1 MPLTIVKKAN
11 PSQSEEINNKTAVIT
26 ILGIQGQ
33 KDNIKTKG
41 CAKYYFAGESPD
53 NSQEFFNTLPL
64 LADKFGAENIVP
76 IYTTD
81 AREFNEAVMAH
92 YANFQNA
99 NFQINFNDS
108 YKITDEKNFEA
119 LFEIF
124 ERVIDDLI
132 KSGVGKI
139 VFDVTHGFRH
149 LPLLAL
155 VDLLIQNFSNVSQV
169 DQILFAKEIEKFK
182 LYEIIDL
189 RQYLDIANIAFVIA
203 AFSQNYTLA
212 QHIRVKRFE
221 PLVNALNDFSNN
233 ILSLNIAK
241 LKSSHNE
248 LIKELDRIDDIAL
261 ISRARDLKDRLNK
274 ICDWSDSA
282 YIFRYK
288 LAKDMFKK
296 GYLLQSLVLLFESV
310 NSYIVGVF
318 ERNIP
323 IVYKKILDECSK
335 KKERKNYLV
344 SNFFVQALKSR
355 ECEDDKFRENTM
367 KNFRKPYHEFEFE
380 LEASDIAEIK
390 SVAKTKFKSVN
401 ELTNYRNRLDELRND
416 FAHGNISEEEFSHIK
431 QEIKKLFDK
440 YQDFIKIQDS

>member
-11 PSQSEEINNKTAVIT
+11 PPQSEEINNKTAVIT

-76 IYTTD
+76 IYTAD
-81 AREFNEAVMAH
+81 AREFNEEVIAH
-92 YANFQNA
+92 YVNFR
-99 NFQINFNDS
+99 INFNDS

-119 LFEIF
+119 IFEIF
-124 ERVIDDLI
+124 ERAVDDLV
-132 KSGVGKI
+132 KCGVGKI

-155 VDLLIQNFSNVSQV
+155 VDLLIQNFSNVSQI
-169 DQILFAKEIEKFK
+169 DQILFAKEIEKSK

-189 RQYLDIANIAFVIA
+189 RQYLDIANIAFVIT

-212 QHIRVKRFE
+212 QHIKTKKFE

-241 LKSSHNE
+241 LKSSHGE

-261 ISRARDLKDRLNK
+261 ISRAKNLKDGLSK

-282 YIFRYK
+282 YVFRYK
-288 LAKDMFKK
+288 LAKDMFEK

-323 IVYKKILDECSK
+323 VVFKKILDECSK
-335 KKERKNYLV
+335 KKERRNYKI
-344 SNFFVQALKSR
+344 SNFFVQALKVRADASN
-355 ECEDDKFRENTM
+355 DDFAYSTKRNLKYLDLTNSDIDNIRSVIKTEFGSGGELLE
-367 KNFRKPYHEFEFE
+367 YHEE
-380 LEASDIAEIK
+380 LYK
-390 SVAKTKFKSVN
+390 
-401 ELTNYRNRLDELRND
+401 LRND

>member
-1 MPLTIVKKAN
+1 MPITIIKKAK
-11 PSQSEEINNKTAVIT
+11 KTAVIT

-33 KDNIKTKG
+33 KENIKTEG
-41 CAKYYFAGESPD
+41 CARYYFAGESAD
-53 NSQEFFNTLPL
+53 KSQEFFNTLPL
-64 LADKFGAENIVP
+64 LADKFGAENVVS

-92 YANFQNA
+92 YANFQ
-99 NFQINFNDS
+99 INFNNS

-124 ERVIDDLI
+124 ERVIDDLV
-132 KSGVGKI
+132 KSGVDRI

-155 VDLLIQNFSNVSQV
+155 VDLLIQNFSNVSQI

-203 AFSQNYTLA
+203 SFSQNYTLA
-212 QHIRVKRFE
+212 QYIKTKKFE

-241 LKSSHNE
+241 LKSSHGE

-261 ISRARDLKDRLNK
+261 ISRAKNLKEKLNK
-274 ICDWSDSA
+274 ICDWNDSA
-282 YIFRYK
+282 YVFRYK

-323 IVYKKILDECSK
+323 VVFKKILDECSK
-335 KKERKNYLV
+335 RKERKNYLI
-344 SNFFVQALKSR
+344 SNFFVKALKSR
-355 ECEDDKFRENTM
+355 EYENDDFKKNTM
-367 KNFRKPYHEFEFE
+367 KNFRKTKLEFE

-390 SVAKTKFKSVN
+390 SVAKTKFKNVD
-401 ELTNYRNRLDELRND
+401 ELAKYHKRLDELRND

-431 QEIKKLFDK
+431 QEIKKLFDR
-440 YQDFIKIQDS
+440 YHNFIKIEESL

>member
-1 MPLTIVKKAN
+1 MPITIVKKAN
-11 PSQSEEINNKTAVIT
+11 PHQSEEINNKTAVIT

-33 KDNIKTKG
+33 KENIKTEG
-41 CAKYYFAGESPD
+41 CARYYFAGESTD
-53 NSQEFFNTLPL
+53 KSQEFFNTLPL

-76 IYTTD
+76 IYTAA

-92 YANFQNA
+92 YAD
-99 NFQINFNDS
+99 FQINFNDS
-108 YKITDEKNFEA
+108 YKIVDEKNFEA

-124 ERVIDDLI
+124 ERVIDDLV

-139 VFDVTHGFRH
+139 IFDVTHGFRH

-155 VDLLIQNFSNVSQV
+155 VDLLIQNFSDVSQI
-169 DQILFAKEIEKFK
+169 DQILFAKEIEKSK

-212 QHIRVKRFE
+212 QHIKTKKFE
-221 PLVNALNDFSNN
+221 SLVNALNDFSYN

-241 LKSSHNE
+241 LKSSHGE

-261 ISRARDLKDRLNK
+261 ISRAKNLKERLNK

-282 YIFRYK
+282 YVFRYK
-288 LAKDMFKK
+288 LAKDMFEK

-323 IVYKKILDECSK
+323 IVFKKILDECSTMGV
-335 KKERKNYLV
+335 RKNYLI
-344 SNFFVQALKSR
+344 SNFFIQSLKTR
-355 ECEDDKFRENTM
+355 DYETDDDFIGRTM
-367 KNFRKPYHEFEFE
+367 KNLKYLE
-380 LEASDIAEIK
+380 LSKEEIK
-390 SVAKTKFKSVN
+390 GIRDVINTKFGSNN
-401 ELTNYRNRLDELRND
+401 ELSKYHKQLDDLRND

-440 YQDFIKIQDS
+440 YHNFINIKESL

>member
-1 MPLTIVKKAN
+1 MPPNIVKKAN
-11 PSQSEEINNKTAVIT
+11 SPQIEEKNNKTAVIT

-33 KDNIKTKG
+33 KEDIKTKG
-41 CAKYYFAGESPD
+41 RARYYFTSESAD
-53 NSQEFFNTLPL
+53 KSQEFFNTLPL

-76 IYTTD
+76 IYTAE
-81 AREFNEAVMAH
+81 AREFNEAVIAH
-92 YANFQNA
+92 YA

-108 YKITDEKNFEA
+108 YKIVDEKNFEA

-124 ERVIDDLI
+124 ERAIDDLV
-132 KSGVGKI
+132 KSGVDRI

-155 VDLLIQNFSNVSQV
+155 VDLLIQNFSNVSQI
-169 DQILFAKEIEKFK
+169 DQILFAKEIEKFN

-212 QHIRVKRFE
+212 QHIKTKKFE
-221 PLVNALNDFSNN
+221 SLVNALNAFSHN

-241 LKSSHNE
+241 LKSSHGE

-288 LAKDMFKK
+288 LAKDMFEK

-310 NSYIVGVF
+310 NSYIVSVF
-318 ERNIP
+318 KENIP
-323 IVYKKILDECSK
+323 DVFQKISDECSK

-355 ECEDDKFRENTM
+355 ECKDDDFRKNTM
-367 KNFRKPYHEFEFE
+367 KNFRKTKFEFEFE

-390 SVAKTKFKSVN
+390 SVAKTKFKNVN
-401 ELTNYRNRLDELRND
+401 ELTNYHERLDRLRND

>member
-1 MPLTIVKKAN
+1 MSLNIVKKAN
-11 PSQSEEINNKTAVIT
+11 SPQIEEKNNKTAVIT

-33 KDNIKTKG
+33 KDNIKTEG
-41 CAKYYFAGESPD
+41 CARYYFAGESAD
-53 NSQEFFNTLPL
+53 KSQEFFNTLPL

-76 IYTTD
+76 IYTAE
-81 AREFNEAVMAH
+81 AREFNEAVIAH
-92 YANFQNA
+92 YA

-108 YKITDEKNFEA
+108 YKIVDEKNFEA
-119 LFEIF
+119 IFEIF
-124 ERVIDDLI
+124 ERAIYDLI

-139 VFDVTHGFRH
+139 IFDVTHGFRH

-155 VDLLIQNFSNVSQV
+155 VDLLIQNFSNVSQI
-169 DQILFAKEIEKFK
+169 DQILFAKEIEKSK

-203 AFSQNYTLA
+203 VFSQNYTLA
-212 QHIRVKRFE
+212 QHIKTKKFE
-221 PLVNALNDFSNN
+221 SLVNALNAFSHN
-233 ILSLNIAK
+233 ILSLNIKK
-241 LKSSHNE
+241 LKSSHGE

-274 ICDWSDSA
+274 ICDWNDST
-282 YIFRYK
+282 YVFRYK
-288 LAKDMFKK
+288 LAKDMFEK

-318 ERNIP
+318 ERNIR
-323 IVYKKILDECSK
+323 VVFKKISDECSK

-355 ECEDDKFRENTM
+355 ECKNDNHFKKNTM
-367 KNFRKPYHEFEFE
+367 KNFRKSNHEFEFE
-380 LEASDIAEIK
+380 LESSDIAEIK
-390 SVAKTKFKSVN
+390 KAVKTKFENVN
-401 ELTNYRNRLDELRND
+401 ELDKYHKQLDDLRND

>member
-1 MPLTIVKKAN
+1 MPITIVKKAN
-11 PSQSEEINNKTAVIT
+11 PPQSKEINNKTAVIT

-33 KDNIKTKG
+33 KENIKTEG
-41 CAKYYFAGESPD
+41 CARYYFAVECAD
-53 NSQEFFNTLPL
+53 KSQEFFTTLPL

-76 IYTTD
+76 IYTTY
-81 AREFNEAVMAH
+81 ARGFNEAVMAH
-92 YANFQNA
+92 YPD
-99 NFQINFNDS
+99 FQINFNDS
-108 YKITDEKNFEA
+108 YKIVDEKNFEA

-124 ERVIDDLI
+124 ERAIDDLV
-132 KSGVGKI
+132 KSGVSKI

-155 VDLLIQNFSNVSQV
+155 VDLLIQNFSNVSKI
-169 DQILFAKEIEKFK
+169 DQILFAKEIEKSK

-212 QHIRVKRFE
+212 QHINTKKFE
-221 PLVNALNDFSNN
+221 SLVNALNDFSNN

-241 LKSSHNE
+241 LKSSYGE

-261 ISRARDLKDRLNK
+261 ISRAKNLKERLNK

-282 YIFRYK
+282 YVFRYK
-288 LAKDMFKK
+288 LAKDMFEK

-323 IVYKKILDECSK
+323 VVFKKILDECSTMGV
-335 KKERKNYLV
+335 RKNYLI
-344 SNFFVQALKSR
+344 SNFFIQSLKTR
-355 ECEDDKFRENTM
+355 DYETDDDFVGRTM
-367 KNFRKPYHEFEFE
+367 KNLKYLE
-380 LEASDIAEIK
+380 LSKEEIK
-390 SVAKTKFKSVN
+390 GIRDVINTKFGSNN
-401 ELTNYRNRLDELRND
+401 ELSKYHKQLDDLRND

-440 YQDFIKIQDS
+440 YHNFINIKESL

>member
-1 MPLTIVKKAN
+1 MPLNIIKKAN
-11 PSQSEEINNKTAVIT
+11 SPQTKENNDKTAVIT
-26 ILGIQGQ
+26 ILGIQG
-33 KDNIKTKG
+33 KKEDIKTKG
-41 CAKYYFAGESPD
+41 RARYYFTSESAD
-53 NSQEFFNTLPL
+53 KSQEFFNTLPL

-76 IYTTD
+76 IYTAE
-81 AREFNEAVMAH
+81 AREFNEAVMTH
-92 YANFQNA
+92 YSD
-99 NFQINFNDS
+99 FQINFNDS
-108 YKITDEKNFEA
+108 YKIVDEKNFEA

-124 ERVIDDLI
+124 ERVIDDLV
-132 KSGVGKI
+132 KSGVGRI

-155 VDLLIQNFSNVSQV
+155 VDLLIQNFSNVSQI
-169 DQILFAKEIEKFK
+169 DQILFAKEIEKSK

-212 QHIRVKRFE
+212 QHIKTKKFE
-221 PLVNALNDFSNN
+221 SLVNALNAFSHN

-241 LKSSHNE
+241 LKSSHSE

-261 ISRARDLKDRLNK
+261 ISRAKDLKDRLNK

-282 YIFRYK
+282 YVFRYK
-288 LAKDMFKK
+288 LAKDMFEK

-310 NSYIVGVF
+310 NSYIVSVF
-318 ERNIP
+318 KENIP
-323 IVYKKILDECSK
+323 DVFQKISDECSK

-355 ECEDDKFRENTM
+355 ECKDDDFRKNTM
-367 KNFRKPYHEFEFE
+367 KNFRKTKFEFE

-390 SVAKTKFKSVN
+390 SVAKTKFKNVN
-401 ELTNYRNRLDELRND
+401 ELTNYHERLDRLRND

-440 YQDFIKIQDS
+440 YQNFINIQESL

>member
-1 MPLTIVKKAN
+1 MPLNIVKKAN
-11 PSQSEEINNKTAVIT
+11 SPQTKENNDKTAVIT
-26 ILGIQGQ
+26 ILGIQG
-33 KDNIKTKG
+33 KKEDIKTKG
-41 CAKYYFAGESPD
+41 CARYYFTSESAD

-76 IYTTD
+76 IYTAE

-92 YANFQNA
+92 YANFQ
-99 NFQINFNDS
+99 INFNDD
-108 YKITDEKNFEA
+108 YKIVDEKNFEA

-124 ERVIDDLI
+124 ERAIDDLV
-132 KSGVGKI
+132 KSGVDKI
-139 VFDVTHGFRH
+139 IFDVTHGFRH

-155 VDLLIQNFSNVSQV
+155 VDLLIQNFSNVSQI

-212 QHIRVKRFE
+212 QHIKTKKFE
-221 PLVNALNDFSNN
+221 SLVNALNAFSHN
-233 ILSLNIAK
+233 ILSLNITK
-241 LKSSHNE
+241 LKSSHGE

-261 ISRARDLKDRLNK
+261 ISRAKNLKDGLSK
-274 ICDWSDSA
+274 ICDWNDSA
-282 YIFRYK
+282 YVFRYK

-335 KKERKNYLV
+335 KKERRNYKI
-344 SNFFVQALKSR
+344 SNFFVQALKVRADASN
-355 ECEDDKFRENTM
+355 DDFAYSTKRNLKYLDLTNSDIDNIRSVIKTEFGSGGELLE
-367 KNFRKPYHEFEFE
+367 YHEE
-380 LEASDIAEIK
+380 LYK
-390 SVAKTKFKSVN
+390 
-401 ELTNYRNRLDELRND
+401 LRND

-440 YQDFIKIQDS
+440 YQNFINVQESL

>member
-1 MPLTIVKKAN
+1 MPITIVKKA
-11 PSQSEEINNKTAVIT
+11 NKTAVIT

-33 KDNIKTKG
+33 KENIKTEG
-41 CAKYYFAGESPD
+41 CAKYYFAGESAD
-53 NSQEFFNTLPL
+53 KSQEFFNTLPL

-76 IYTTD
+76 IYTAE

-92 YANFQNA
+92 YAD
-99 NFQINFNDS
+99 FQINFNDD
-108 YKITDEKNFEA
+108 YKIVDEKNFEA

-124 ERVIDDLI
+124 ERAIDDLV
-132 KSGVGKI
+132 KSGVGRI

-155 VDLLIQNFSNVSQV
+155 VDLLIQNFSNVSQI

-212 QHIRVKRFE
+212 QHIKTKKFE

-241 LKSSHNE
+241 LKSSHGE
-248 LIKELDRIDDIAL
+248 LIKELDRIDDVAL
-261 ISRARDLKDRLNK
+261 ISRAKNLKDGLSK

-282 YIFRYK
+282 YVFRYK
-288 LAKDMFKK
+288 LAKDMFEK
-296 GYLLQSLVLLFESV
+296 GYLLQSLVLLFESL

-323 IVYKKILDECSK
+323 VVFKKILDECSK
-335 KKERKNYLV
+335 KKERRNYKI
-344 SNFFVQALKSR
+344 SNFFVQALKVRADASNDDFAYSTKR
-355 ECEDDKFRENTM
+355 NLKYLDLTNFDIDNIRSVIKTEFGSGCELLE
-367 KNFRKPYHEFEFE
+367 YHEE
-380 LEASDIAEIK
+380 LYK
-390 SVAKTKFKSVN
+390 
-401 ELTNYRNRLDELRND
+401 LRND

-431 QEIKKLFDK
+431 QEIKKLFDR
-440 YQDFIKIQDS
+440 YHNFINIQQSL

>member
-1 MPLTIVKKAN
+1 MPITIIKKAK
-11 PSQSEEINNKTAVIT
+11 KTAVIT

-33 KDNIKTKG
+33 KENIKTEG
-41 CAKYYFAGESPD
+41 CARYYFAGESPD
-53 NSQEFFNTLPL
+53 KSQEFFNTLPL
-64 LADKFGAENIVP
+64 LADKFGAENVVS

-92 YANFQNA
+92 YANFQ
-99 NFQINFNDS
+99 INFNNS

-124 ERVIDDLI
+124 ERVIDDLV
-132 KSGVGKI
+132 KSGVDRI

-155 VDLLIQNFSNVSQV
+155 VDLLIQNFSNVSQI

-203 AFSQNYTLA
+203 SFSQNYTLA
-212 QHIRVKRFE
+212 QYIKTKKFE

-241 LKSSHNE
+241 LKSSHGE
-248 LIKELDRIDDIAL
+248 LIKELDKIDDIAL
-261 ISRARDLKDRLNK
+261 ISRAKNLKEKLNK
-274 ICDWSDSA
+274 ICDWNDSA
-282 YIFRYK
+282 YVFRYK

-323 IVYKKILDECSK
+323 IVFKKILDECSK
-335 KKERKNYLV
+335 RKERKNYLI
-344 SNFFVQALKSR
+344 SNFFVKALKSR
-355 ECEDDKFRENTM
+355 EYENDDFKKNTM
-367 KNFRKPYHEFEFE
+367 KNFRKTKLEFE

-390 SVAKTKFKSVN
+390 SVAKTKFKNVD
-401 ELTNYRNRLDELRND
+401 ELAKYHKRLDELRND

-431 QEIKKLFDK
+431 QEIKKLFDR
-440 YQDFIKIQDS
+440 YHNFIKIEESL

>member
-1 MPLTIVKKAN
+1 MSLNIIKKAN
-11 PSQSEEINNKTAVIT
+11 SPQTKENNDKTAVIT

-33 KDNIKTKG
+33 KDNIKTEG
-41 CAKYYFAGESPD
+41 CARYYFADESAD
-53 NSQEFFNTLPL
+53 KSQEFFNTLPL
-64 LADKFGAENIVP
+64 LADKFGAENIMP
-76 IYTTD
+76 IYTAE
-81 AREFNEAVMAH
+81 AREFNEAVMTH
-92 YANFQNA
+92 YSD
-99 NFQINFNDS
+99 FQINFNDS
-108 YKITDEKNFEA
+108 YKIVDEKNFEA

-124 ERVIDDLI
+124 ERVIDDLV
-132 KSGVGKI
+132 KSGVGRI

-155 VDLLIQNFSNVSQV
+155 VDLLIQNFSNVSQI

-212 QHIRVKRFE
+212 QHIKTKKFE
-221 PLVNALNDFSNN
+221 SLVNALNAFSHN

-241 LKSSHNE
+241 LKSSHGE

-261 ISRARDLKDRLNK
+261 ISRARYLKDRLNK
-274 ICDWSDSA
+274 ICDWNDSA

-288 LAKDMFKK
+288 LAKDMFEK

-310 NSYIVGVF
+310 NSYIVSVF
-318 ERNIP
+318 ENNIP
-323 IVYKKILDECSK
+323 DVFQKISDECSTK
-335 KKERKNYLV
+335 GVRKNYLI
-344 SNFFVQALKSR
+344 SNFFIQSLKTRANES
-355 ECEDDKFRENTM
+355 DDDFVGRTM
-367 KNFRKPYHEFEFE
+367 KNLKYLE
-380 LEASDIAEIK
+380 LSKEEIK
-390 SVAKTKFKSVN
+390 EIREVINTKFGSNN
-401 ELTNYRNRLDELRND
+401 ELSKYHKQLDDLRND

>member
-11 PSQSEEINNKTAVIT
+11 PPQSEEINNKTAVIT

-76 IYTTD
+76 IYTAD

-92 YANFQNA
+92 YVNFR
-99 NFQINFNDS
+99 INFNDS

-119 LFEIF
+119 IFEIF
-124 ERVIDDLI
+124 ERAVDDLV
-132 KSGVGKI
+132 KCGVGKI

-155 VDLLIQNFSNVSQV
+155 VDLLIQNFSNVSQI
-169 DQILFAKEIEKFK
+169 DQILFAKEIEKSK

-212 QHIRVKRFE
+212 QHIKTKKFE
-221 PLVNALNDFSNN
+221 SLVNALNSFSHN

-248 LIKELDRIDDIAL
+248 LIKELDKIDDIAL

-274 ICDWSDSA
+274 ICDWNDSA
-282 YIFRYK
+282 YVFRYK

-323 IVYKKILDECSK
+323 VVFKKILDECSK
-335 KKERKNYLV
+335 KKERKNYKI
-344 SNFFVQALKSR
+344 SNFFVQALKVGS
-355 ECEDDKFRENTM
+355 NTT
-367 KNFRKPYHEFEFE
+367 NEEF
-380 LEASDIAEIK
+380 LGKTNQNLKYLDLTNSDIDSIRLVVE
-390 SVAKTKFKSVN
+390 TKFGSSY
-401 ELTNYRNRLDELRND
+401 ELTNYHERLYRLRND

>member
-11 PSQSEEINNKTAVIT
+11 PPQSEEINNKTAVIT

-76 IYTTD
+76 IYTAD

-92 YANFQNA
+92 YAD
-99 NFQINFNDS
+99 FQINFNDD
-108 YKITDEKNFEA
+108 YKIVDEKNFEA

-124 ERVIDDLI
+124 ERAIDDLV
-132 KSGVGKI
+132 KSGVGRI

-155 VDLLIQNFSNVSQV
+155 VDLLIQNFSNVSQI

-212 QHIRVKRFE
+212 QHIKTKKFE

-241 LKSSHNE
+241 LKSSHGE

-261 ISRARDLKDRLNK
+261 ISRAKNLKDGLSK

-282 YIFRYK
+282 YVFRYK
-288 LAKDMFKK
+288 LAKDMFEK

-335 KKERKNYLV
+335 KKERRNYKI
-344 SNFFVQALKSR
+344 SNFFVQALKVRADASN
-355 ECEDDKFRENTM
+355 DDFAYSTKRNLKYLDLTNSDIDNIRSVIKTEFGSGGELLE
-367 KNFRKPYHEFEFE
+367 YHEE
-380 LEASDIAEIK
+380 LYK
-390 SVAKTKFKSVN
+390 
-401 ELTNYRNRLDELRND
+401 LRND

>member
-1 MPLTIVKKAN
+1 MPLNIVKKAN
-11 PSQSEEINNKTAVIT
+11 SPQTKENNDKTAVIT
-26 ILGIQGQ
+26 ILGIQG
-33 KDNIKTKG
+33 KKEDIKTKG
-41 CAKYYFAGESPD
+41 CARYYFTSESAD

-76 IYTTD
+76 IYTAE

-92 YANFQNA
+92 YANFQ
-99 NFQINFNDS
+99 INFNDD
-108 YKITDEKNFEA
+108 YKIVDEKNFEA

-124 ERVIDDLI
+124 ERAIDDLV
-132 KSGVGKI
+132 KSGVDKI
-139 VFDVTHGFRH
+139 IFDVTHGFRH

-155 VDLLIQNFSNVSQV
+155 VDLLIQNFSNVSQI

-203 AFSQNYTLA
+203 VYSQNYTLA
-212 QHIRVKRFE
+212 QHIKTKKFE
-221 PLVNALNDFSNN
+221 SLVNALNAFSHN

-274 ICDWSDSA
+274 ICDWNDSA
-282 YIFRYK
+282 YVFRYK
-288 LAKDMFKK
+288 LAKDMFEK

-310 NSYIVGVF
+310 NSYIVSVF
-318 ERNIP
+318 EKNIP
-323 IVYKKILDECSK
+323 DVYKKILEECSK

-344 SNFFVQALKSR
+344 SNFFVQALKVRADASN
-355 ECEDDKFRENTM
+355 DDFAYSTKRNLKYLDLTNSDIDNIRSVIKTEFGSGGELLE
-367 KNFRKPYHEFEFE
+367 YHEE
-380 LEASDIAEIK
+380 LYK
-390 SVAKTKFKSVN
+390 
-401 ELTNYRNRLDELRND
+401 LRND

>member
-1 MPLTIVKKAN
+1 MPPNIVKKAN
-11 PSQSEEINNKTAVIT
+11 SPQIEEKNNKTAVIT

-33 KDNIKTKG
+33 KEDIKTKG
-41 CAKYYFAGESPD
+41 RARYYFTSESAD
-53 NSQEFFNTLPL
+53 KSQEFFNTLLL

-76 IYTTD
+76 IYTAE
-81 AREFNEAVMAH
+81 AREFNEAVIAH
-92 YANFQNA
+92 YA

-108 YKITDEKNFEA
+108 YKIVDEKNFEA

-124 ERVIDDLI
+124 ERAIDDLV

-155 VDLLIQNFSNVSQV
+155 VDLLIQNFSNVSQI
-169 DQILFAKEIEKFK
+169 DQILFAKEIEKSK

-203 AFSQNYTLA
+203 VFSQNYTLA
-212 QHIRVKRFE
+212 QHIKTKKFE
-221 PLVNALNDFSNN
+221 SLVNALNAFSHN
-233 ILSLNIAK
+233 ILSLNIKK
-241 LKSSHNE
+241 LKSSHGE

-274 ICDWSDSA
+274 ICDWNDST
-282 YIFRYK
+282 YVFRYK

-318 ERNIP
+318 ERNIR
-323 IVYKKILDECSK
+323 VVFKKISDECSK

-344 SNFFVQALKSR
+344 SNFFVQAFKSR
-355 ECEDDKFRENTM
+355 ECEDNKFRKNTM
-367 KNFRKPYHEFEFE
+367 KNFRKTKFEFEFE
-380 LEASDIAEIK
+380 LKASDIAEIK
-390 SVAKTKFKSVN
+390 SVAKTKFENVN
-401 ELTNYRNRLDELRND
+401 ELTNYHERLDRLRND

>member
-11 PSQSEEINNKTAVIT
+11 PSQSGEINNKTAVIT

-41 CAKYYFAGESPD
+41 CAKYYFVGESPD

-64 LADKFGAENIVP
+64 LADKFGAKNIVP
-76 IYTTD
+76 IYTAD

-92 YANFQNA
+92 YVNFK
-99 NFQINFNDS
+99 INFNDS

-119 LFEIF
+119 IFEIF
-124 ERVIDDLI
+124 ERAVDDLVKGGI
-132 KSGVGKI
+132 GKI

-155 VDLLIQNFSNVSQV
+155 VDLLIQNFSNVSQI

-212 QHIRVKRFE
+212 QHIKTKKFE
-221 PLVNALNDFSNN
+221 SLVNALNAFSHNV
-233 ILSLNIAK
+233 LSLNIAK

-248 LIKELDRIDDIAL
+248 LIKELDKIDDIAL

-323 IVYKKILDECSK
+323 VVFKKILDECSK

-344 SNFFVQALKSR
+344 SNFFVQAFKSR
-355 ECEDDKFRENTM
+355 ECKDNKFRKNTM
-367 KNFRKPYHEFEFE
+367 KNFRKPNHKFEFE

-390 SVAKTKFKSVN
+390 SVAKTKFKNVN
-401 ELTNYRNRLDELRND
+401 ELTNYHERLDRLRND

>member
-11 PSQSEEINNKTAVIT
+11 PPQSEEINNKTAVIT

-76 IYTTD
+76 IYTAD
-81 AREFNEAVMAH
+81 AREFNEEVMAH
-92 YANFQNA
+92 YVNFR
-99 NFQINFNDS
+99 INFNDS

-119 LFEIF
+119 IFEIF
-124 ERVIDDLI
+124 ERAVDDLV
-132 KSGVGKI
+132 KCGVGKI

-155 VDLLIQNFSNVSQV
+155 VDLLIQNFSNVSQI
-169 DQILFAKEIEKFK
+169 DQILFAKEIEKSK

-189 RQYLDIANIAFVIA
+189 RQYLDIANIAFVIT

-212 QHIRVKRFE
+212 QHIKTKKFE

-241 LKSSHNE
+241 LKSSHGE

-261 ISRARDLKDRLNK
+261 ISRAKNLKDGLSK

-282 YIFRYK
+282 YVFRYK
-288 LAKDMFKK
+288 LAKDMFEK

-323 IVYKKILDECSK
+323 VVFKKILDECSK
-335 KKERKNYLV
+335 KKERRNYKI
-344 SNFFVQALKSR
+344 SNFFVQALKVRADASN
-355 ECEDDKFRENTM
+355 DDFAYSTKRNLKYLDLTNSDIDNIRSVIKTEFGSGGELLE
-367 KNFRKPYHEFEFE
+367 YHEE
-380 LEASDIAEIK
+380 LYK
-390 SVAKTKFKSVN
+390 
-401 ELTNYRNRLDELRND
+401 LRND

>member
-1 MPLTIVKKAN
+1 MPLNIVKKAN
-11 PSQSEEINNKTAVIT
+11 SPQTKENNDKTAVIT

-33 KDNIKTKG
+33 KDNIKTEG
-41 CAKYYFAGESPD
+41 CARYYFADESAD
-53 NSQEFFNTLPL
+53 KSQEFFNTLPL

-76 IYTTD
+76 IYTAE
-81 AREFNEAVMAH
+81 AREFNEAVIAH
-92 YANFQNA
+92 YA

-108 YKITDEKNFEA
+108 YKIVDEKNFEA

-124 ERVIDDLI
+124 ERVIDDLV
-132 KSGVGKI
+132 KSGVGRI

-155 VDLLIQNFSNVSQV
+155 VDLLIQNFSNVSQI
-169 DQILFAKEIEKFK
+169 DQILFAKEIEKFN

-212 QHIRVKRFE
+212 QHIKTKKFE
-221 PLVNALNDFSNN
+221 SLVNALNAFSHN

-241 LKSSHNE
+241 LKSSHGE

-288 LAKDMFKK
+288 LAKDMFEK

-310 NSYIVGVF
+310 NSYIVSVF
-318 ERNIP
+318 KENIP
-323 IVYKKILDECSK
+323 DVFQKISDECSK

-355 ECEDDKFRENTM
+355 ECKDDDFRKNTM
-367 KNFRKPYHEFEFE
+367 KNFRKTKFEFEFE

-390 SVAKTKFKSVN
+390 SVAKTKFKNVN
-401 ELTNYRNRLDELRND
+401 ELTNYHERLDRLRND

>member
-11 PSQSEEINNKTAVIT
+11 PPQSEEINNKTAVIT

-33 KDNIKTKG
+33 KENIKTEG
-41 CAKYYFAGESPD
+41 CARYYFAGESAD
-53 NSQEFFNTLPL
+53 KSQEFFNTLPL

-81 AREFNEAVMAH
+81 AMEFNEAVMAH
-92 YANFQNA
+92 YANFR
-99 NFQINFNDS
+99 INFNDS

-155 VDLLIQNFSNVSQV
+155 VDLLIQNFSNVSQI

-440 YQDFIKIQDS
+440 YQNFINIQESL

>member
-1 MPLTIVKKAN
+1 MPLNIVKKAN
-11 PSQSEEINNKTAVIT
+11 SPQTKENNDKTAVIT
-26 ILGIQGQ
+26 ILGIQG
-33 KDNIKTKG
+33 KKEDIKTKG
-41 CAKYYFAGESPD
+41 CARYYFTSESAD

-76 IYTTD
+76 IYTAE
-81 AREFNEAVMAH
+81 AREFNEAVIAH
-92 YANFQNA
+92 YAD
-99 NFQINFNDS
+99 FQINFNDD
-108 YKITDEKNFEA
+108 YKIVDEKNFEA

-124 ERVIDDLI
+124 ERAIDDLV

-139 VFDVTHGFRH
+139 IFDVTHGFRH

-155 VDLLIQNFSNVSQV
+155 VDLLIQNFSNVSQI

-212 QHIRVKRFE
+212 QHIKTKKFE

-241 LKSSHNE
+241 LKSSHGE

-261 ISRARDLKDRLNK
+261 VSRAKNLKDGLSK
-274 ICDWSDSA
+274 ICDWSHSA
-282 YIFRYK
+282 YVFRYK
-288 LAKDMFKK
+288 LAKDMFEK

-310 NSYIVGVF
+310 NSYIVNVF
-318 ERNIP
+318 EKNIP
-323 IVYKKILDECSK
+323 LIFNKILDECSK
-335 KKERKNYLV
+335 MGVRKNYLI
-344 SNFFVQALKSR
+344 SNFFIQSLKTRAHETDSDFVGR
-355 ECEDDKFRENTM
+355 TM
-367 KNFRKPYHEFEFE
+367 KNLKYLE
-380 LEASDIAEIK
+380 LSKSDIKDIRL
-390 SVAKTKFKSVN
+390 VINTKFGSSN
-401 ELTNYRNRLDELRND
+401 ELAKYHKQLDDLRND

-431 QEIKKLFDK
+431 QEIKKLFDR
-440 YQDFIKIQDS
+440 YQNFINIQDNL

>member
-1 MPLTIVKKAN
+1 MPLTIVKNAN
-11 PSQSEEINNKTAVIT
+11 PPQSEEIVIT

-76 IYTTD
+76 IYTAD
-81 AREFNEAVMAH
+81 AREFNEEVMAH
-92 YANFQNA
+92 YVNFR
-99 NFQINFNDS
+99 INFNDS

-119 LFEIF
+119 IFEIF
-124 ERVIDDLI
+124 ERAVDDLV
-132 KSGVGKI
+132 KGGVGKI

-155 VDLLIQNFSNVSQV
+155 VDLLIQNFSNVSQI
-169 DQILFAKEIEKFK
+169 DQILFAKEIEKSK

-189 RQYLDIANIAFVIA
+189 RQYLDIANIAFVIT

-212 QHIRVKRFE
+212 QHIKTKKFE

-241 LKSSHNE
+241 LKSSHGE

-261 ISRARDLKDRLNK
+261 ISRAKNLKDGLSK

-282 YIFRYK
+282 YVFRYK
-288 LAKDMFKK
+288 LAKDMFEK

-323 IVYKKILDECSK
+323 VVFKKILDECSK
-335 KKERKNYLV
+335 KKERRNYKI
-344 SNFFVQALKSR
+344 SNFFVQALKVRADASN
-355 ECEDDKFRENTM
+355 DDFAYSTKRNLKYLDLTNSDIDNIRSVIKTEFGSGGELLE
-367 KNFRKPYHEFEFE
+367 YHEE
-380 LEASDIAEIK
+380 LYK
-390 SVAKTKFKSVN
+390 
-401 ELTNYRNRLDELRND
+401 LRND

>member
-11 PSQSEEINNKTAVIT
+11 PPQSEEINNKTAVIT

-33 KDNIKTKG
+33 KENIKTEG
-41 CAKYYFAGESPD
+41 CARYYFAGESAD
-53 NSQEFFNTLPL
+53 KSQEFFNTLPL

-76 IYTTD
+76 IYTAD

-92 YANFQNA
+92 YAD
-99 NFQINFNDS
+99 FQINFNDD
-108 YKITDEKNFEA
+108 YKIVDEKNFEA

-124 ERVIDDLI
+124 ERAIDDLV
-132 KSGVGKI
+132 KSGVGRI

-155 VDLLIQNFSNVSQV
+155 VDLLIQNFSNVSQI

-212 QHIRVKRFE
+212 QHIKTKKFE

-241 LKSSHNE
+241 LKSSHGE

-261 ISRARDLKDRLNK
+261 ISRAKNLKDGLSK

-282 YIFRYK
+282 YVFRYK
-288 LAKDMFKK
+288 LAKDMFEK

-335 KKERKNYLV
+335 KKERRNYKI
-344 SNFFVQALKSR
+344 SNFFVQALKVRADASN
-355 ECEDDKFRENTM
+355 DDFAYSTKRNLKYLDLTNSDIDNIRSVIKTEFGSGGELLE
-367 KNFRKPYHEFEFE
+367 YHEE
-380 LEASDIAEIK
+380 LYK
-390 SVAKTKFKSVN
+390 
-401 ELTNYRNRLDELRND
+401 LRND

>member
-1 MPLTIVKKAN
+1 MPITIIKKAK
-11 PSQSEEINNKTAVIT
+11 KTAVIT

-33 KDNIKTKG
+33 KENIKTEG
-41 CAKYYFAGESPD
+41 CARYYFAGESPD
-53 NSQEFFNTLPL
+53 KSQEFFNTLPL
-64 LADKFGAENIVP
+64 LADKFGAENVVS

-92 YANFQNA
+92 YANFQ
-99 NFQINFNDS
+99 INFNDD
-108 YKITDEKNFEA
+108 YKIVDEKNFEA

-124 ERVIDDLI
+124 ERVIDDLV
-132 KSGVGKI
+132 KSGVSRI

-155 VDLLIQNFSNVSQV
+155 VDLLIQNFSNVSQI

-212 QHIRVKRFE
+212 QHIKTKKFE
-221 PLVNALNDFSNN
+221 SLVNALNAFSHN

-241 LKSSHNE
+241 LKSSHSE

-261 ISRARDLKDRLNK
+261 ISRAKNLKGKLNK
-274 ICDWSDSA
+274 ICDWNDSA
-282 YIFRYK
+282 YVFRYK
-288 LAKDMFKK
+288 LAKDMFEK

-310 NSYIVGVF
+310 NSYIVSVF
-318 ERNIP
+318 EKNIP
-323 IVYKKILDECSK
+323 DVYKKILEECSK

-344 SNFFVQALKSR
+344 SNFFVQAFKSR
-355 ECEDDKFRENTM
+355 ECKDNKFRKNTM
-367 KNFRKPYHEFEFE
+367 KNFRKPNHKFEFE

-390 SVAKTKFKSVN
+390 SVAKTKFKNVN
-401 ELTNYRNRLDELRND
+401 ELTNYHNRLDDLRND

-440 YQDFIKIQDS
+440 YQNFIKIQYS

>member
-11 PSQSEEINNKTAVIT
+11 PPQSEEINNKTAVIT

-76 IYTTD
+76 IYTAD
-81 AREFNEAVMAH
+81 AREFNEEVMAH
-92 YANFQNA
+92 YVNFR
-99 NFQINFNDS
+99 INFNDS

-119 LFEIF
+119 VFEIF
-124 ERVIDDLI
+124 ERAVDDLV
-132 KSGVGKI
+132 KGGVDKI

-155 VDLLIQNFSNVSQV
+155 VDLLIQNFSNVSQI
-169 DQILFAKEIEKFK
+169 DQILFAKEIEKSK

-212 QHIRVKRFE
+212 QHIRAKKFE

-323 IVYKKILDECSK
+323 VVFKKILDECSK

-401 ELTNYRNRLDELRND
+401 ELTNYHERLDRLRND
-416 FAHGNISEEEFSHIK
+416 FAHGNISEEEFNHIK

>member
-1 MPLTIVKKAN
+1 MPLNIVKKAN
-11 PSQSEEINNKTAVIT
+11 SPQTKENNDKTAVIT

-33 KDNIKTKG
+33 KENIKTEG
-41 CAKYYFAGESPD
+41 CARYYFAGESAD
-53 NSQEFFNTLPL
+53 KSQEFFNTLISF
-64 LADKFGAENIVP
+64 ADKFGAENIVP

-92 YANFQNA
+92 YA

-124 ERVIDDLI
+124 ERVIDDLV
-132 KSGVGKI
+132 KSGVGRI

-155 VDLLIQNFSNVSQV
+155 VDLLIQNFSNVSQI

-212 QHIRVKRFE
+212 QHIKTKKFE
-221 PLVNALNDFSNN
+221 SLVNALNAFSHN

-241 LKSSHNE
+241 LKSSHGE

-261 ISRARDLKDRLNK
+261 ISRAKNLKEKLNK
-274 ICDWSDSA
+274 ICDWNDSA
-282 YIFRYK
+282 YVFRYK
-288 LAKDMFKK
+288 LAKDMFEK

-310 NSYIVGVF
+310 NSYIVSVF
-318 ERNIP
+318 EKNIP
-323 IVYKKILDECSK
+323 AIYKRILDECSK
-335 KKERKNYLV
+335 KKERKNYLI
-344 SNFFVQALKSR
+344 SNFFVQALK
-355 ECEDDKFRENTM
+355 FGNNTTNKEFLNRT
-367 KNFRKPYHEFEFE
+367 KNN
-380 LEASDIAEIK
+380 LEYLDLTNSDIDSIRLV
-390 SVAKTKFKSVN
+390 VATKFGSSY
-401 ELTNYRNRLDELRND
+401 ELGKYRWQLDNLRND

-431 QEIKKLFDK
+431 QEIKKLFDR
-440 YQDFIKIQDS
+440 YHNFINIQESL

>member
-1 MPLTIVKKAN
+1 MPLNIVKKAN
-11 PSQSEEINNKTAVIT
+11 SPQTKENNDKTAVIT

-33 KDNIKTKG
+33 KENIKTEG
-41 CAKYYFAGESPD
+41 CARYYFAGESAD
-53 NSQEFFNTLPL
+53 KSQEFFNTLPL

-92 YANFQNA
+92 YANFQ
-99 NFQINFNDS
+99 INFNDS

-124 ERVIDDLI
+124 ERVIDDLV
-132 KSGVGKI
+132 KSGVGRI

-155 VDLLIQNFSNVSQV
+155 VDLLIQNFSNVSQI

-212 QHIRVKRFE
+212 QHIKTKKFE
-221 PLVNALNDFSNN
+221 SLVNALNAFSHN

-241 LKSSHNE
+241 LKSSHGE

-261 ISRARDLKDRLNK
+261 ISRAKNLKEKLNK
-274 ICDWSDSA
+274 ICDWNDSA
-282 YIFRYK
+282 YVFRYK
-288 LAKDMFKK
+288 LAKDMFEK

-310 NSYIVGVF
+310 NSYIVSVF
-318 ERNIP
+318 EKNIP
-323 IVYKKILDECSK
+323 AIYKRILDECSK
-335 KKERKNYLV
+335 KKERKNYLI
-344 SNFFVQALKSR
+344 SNFFVQVLK
-355 ECEDDKFRENTM
+355 FGNNTTNKEFLNRT
-367 KNFRKPYHEFEFE
+367 KNN
-380 LEASDIAEIK
+380 LEYLDLTNSDIDSIRLV
-390 SVAKTKFKSVN
+390 VAAKFGSSY
-401 ELTNYRNRLDELRND
+401 ELGKYRWQLDNLRND

-431 QEIKKLFDK
+431 QEIKKLFDR
-440 YQDFIKIQDS
+440 YHNFINIQESL

>member
-1 MPLTIVKKAN
+1 MPLNIVKKAN
-11 PSQSEEINNKTAVIT
+11 SPQTKENNDKTAVIT

-33 KDNIKTKG
+33 KENIKTEG
-41 CAKYYFAGESPD
+41 CARYYFAGESAD
-53 NSQEFFNTLPL
+53 KSQEFFNTLPL

-92 YANFQNA
+92 YANFQ
-99 NFQINFNDS
+99 INFNDS

-124 ERVIDDLI
+124 ERVIDDLV
-132 KSGVGKI
+132 KSGVGRI

-155 VDLLIQNFSNVSQV
+155 VDLLIQNFSNVSQI

-212 QHIRVKRFE
+212 QHIKTKFKS
-221 PLVNALNDFSNN
+221 LVNALNAFSHN

-241 LKSSHNE
+241 LKSSHGE

-261 ISRARDLKDRLNK
+261 ISRAKNLKEKLNK
-274 ICDWSDSA
+274 ICDWNDSA
-282 YIFRYK
+282 YVFRYK
-288 LAKDMFKK
+288 LAKDMFEK

-335 KKERKNYLV
+335 KKERRNYLI
-344 SNFFVQALKSR
+344 SNFFVQAFKSR
-355 ECEDDKFRENTM
+355 ECKNDNHFKNNTM
-367 KNFRKPYHEFEFE
+367 KNFRKSNHEFEFE
-380 LEASDIAEIK
+380 LESSDIAEIK
-390 SVAKTKFKSVN
+390 KAVKTKFENVN
-401 ELTNYRNRLDELRND
+401 ELDKYHKQLDDLRND

-440 YQDFIKIQDS
+440 YQNFINIQESL